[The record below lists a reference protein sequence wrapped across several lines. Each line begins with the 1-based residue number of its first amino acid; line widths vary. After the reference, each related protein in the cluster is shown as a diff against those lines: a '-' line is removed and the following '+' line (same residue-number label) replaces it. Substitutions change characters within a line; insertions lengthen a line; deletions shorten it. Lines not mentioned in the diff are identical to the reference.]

1 MKILIISHNV
11 FSDTENMG
19 KTLASYFKGFE
30 SDDLAQF
37 YIHSEIPTLDICK
50 KYYRVTD
57 KEMIKSIFGSKTGK
71 IFAEEDVEKNR
82 QVPGTAT
89 GLYEKLYQKARKR
102 TPLIYMMRNLWWK
115 LGHWNNRQ
123 FRTWLD
129 EVNPD
134 CLFFASGDYAF
145 MYDIALKIA
154 KSRNI
159 PLYVSCV
166 DDYYFN
172 NRNRDKFL
180 GKFQHH
186 LFMKQVKKCISYS
199 SGLFCICDAMSR
211 DYAECFGKK
220 CVTIHTAASFEKSL
234 YNGEGNQIS
243 YIGNLGYHRDRQ
255 LVDIG
260 RMLKKLDLQ
269 IDHIDV
275 YSMET
280 NAEMLKCLTPGNGIV
295 FHGGVSADGVKNIM
309 ARSLALIH
317 TEAFDESTRNLVK
330 YSVSTKIADSLMSGT
345 CLFAYGPEEI
355 ASMNYLS
362 ENEAALCV
370 TAPEEL
376 EKGLKELLENKMLRE
391 QIRRNAAALAE
402 KNHGV
407 ECTYRVLAEELECC
421 GIPSEVVVCK

>member
-11 FSDTENMG
+11 FSDTGNMG

-57 KEMIKSIFGSKTGK
+57 KEMIMSIFGRKNGK
-71 IFAEEDVEKNR
+71 IFAEEDIEKNR

-123 FRTWLD
+123 FKTWLD

-211 DYAECFGKK
+211 DYAENFGKK

-280 NAEMLKCLTPGNGIV
+280 NAEMLKCLTPENGIV
-295 FHGGVSADGVKNIM
+295 FHGGVSADEVKNIM

-402 KNHGV
+402 KNYGA